1 MTFMIQEIILRRFC
15 MNLALTFLILKK
27 CLRRLVPIL
36 VSSLSFDGFIFEGQ
50 NKQRKQ
56 KQEQLFRTVGKYINA

>member
-1 MTFMIQEIILRRFC
+1 

-36 VSSLSFDGFIFEGQ
+36 VSSHSFDGFIFEKIEQ
-50 NKQRKQ
+50 CKQRKQ
-56 KQEQLFRTVGKYINA
+56 KQEQPFRTVGKYINA

>member
-1 MTFMIQEIILRRFC
+1 

-36 VSSLSFDGFIFEGQ
+36 VSSLIFDGFIFE
-50 NKQRKQ
+50 RI
-56 KQEQLFRTVGKYINA
+56 EQTKKAKARTAVSCSWKIHRMLDFK